1 MEDHAEILKRRV
13 AEVIEK
19 EHLGK
24 MLQSGKKLKI
34 KLGIDPTAPE
44 IHLGHTV
51 PLLKL
56 KEFQDLGHEIILI
69 IGDATAEIG
78 DPTGKSS
85 QRKKL
90 THQEVARNMKTYK
103 KQIAKILNP
112 RKTRF
117 VQNSKWFKRM
127 GLAQLMEMAA
137 TVTLGQV
144 QKRADF
150 RKRLE
155 AGGDVSV
162 PEFIYPIMQGYDSR
176 QIHADVEVGG
186 TDQKFNLLMGRQV
199 QKRFGEKEQDILMV
213 PLLIG
218 TDGVEKMS
226 KTAGNFI
233 AIEENSTEMFGKI
246 MAIPDE
252 QILPYFELLT
262 TISRDELQRM
272 KEEVGRDP
280 LGVKKSLAQ
289 EVVRMYHGGKAAQE
303 SAVNFTAAFSKGKI
317 PANISS
323 WSLAGKEIDLSE
335 ILVEKGIAESKSAV
349 RRLISQGGI
358 QMNGNKITNWQVRLE
373 PGILKVGKKTF
384 IKIK

>member
-1 MEDHAEILKRRV
+1 MKANQELLERRV

-19 EHLGK
+19 EHLAK
-24 MLQSGKKLKI
+24 ALDSGKKLKI
-34 KLGIDPTAPE
+34 KFGIDPTAPE
-44 IHLGHTV
+44 LHLGHTV

-78 DPTGKSS
+78 DPTGKSVA
-85 QRKKL
+85 RKKL
-90 THQEVARNMKTYK
+90 TRKEVSENMKTYK
-103 KQIAKILNP
+103 RQIAKILDP
-112 RKTRF
+112 KKTRF
-117 VQNSKWFKRM
+117 VYNSQWFKKM
-127 GLAQLMEMAA
+127 GLAQLMEMASTA
-137 TVTLGQV
+137 TLGQV

-162 PEFIYPIMQGYDSR
+162 PEFIYPIMQGYDSL
-176 QIHADVEVGG
+176 QIKADVEVGG

-199 QKRFGEKEQDILMV
+199 QKRFGQKEQDILTV

-233 AIEENSTEMFGKI
+233 ALEEKPGEMFGKL
-246 MAIPDE
+246 MAVPDE
-252 QILPYFELLT
+252 LIWSYFDLITNVSQEELKKV
-262 TISRDELQRM
+262 
-272 KEEVGRDP
+272 KEMVVRDP
-280 LGVKKSLAQ
+280 LAAKKALAR
-289 EVVRMYHGGKAAQE
+289 EVVEMYWGEKEAQKAAN
-303 SAVNFTAAFSKGKI
+303 AFAAAFSKGEV
-317 PANISS
+317 PQDAPTWN
-323 WSLAGKEIDLSE
+323 LAGQEADLSE
-335 ILVEKGIAESKSAV
+335 ILVEKGISKSKSAV
-349 RRLISQGGI
+349 RRLVAQGGVRL
-358 QMNGNKITNWQVRLE
+358 NGVKLRNWQTRLE

>member
-1 MEDHAEILKRRV
+1 MKANQELLERRV

-19 EHLGK
+19 EHLAK
-24 MLQSGKKLKI
+24 ALDSGKKLKI
-34 KLGIDPTAPE
+34 KFGIDPTAPE
-44 IHLGHTV
+44 LHLGHTV

-78 DPTGKSS
+78 DPTGKSVA
-85 QRKKL
+85 RKKL
-90 THQEVARNMKTYK
+90 TRKEVSENMKTYK
-103 KQIAKILNP
+103 RQIAKILDP
-112 RKTRF
+112 KKTRF
-117 VQNSKWFKRM
+117 VYNSQWFKKM
-127 GLAQLMEMAA
+127 GLAQLMEMASTA
-137 TVTLGQV
+137 TLGQV

-162 PEFIYPIMQGYDSR
+162 PEFIYPIMQGYDSL
-176 QIHADVEVGG
+176 QIKADVEVGG

-199 QKRFGEKEQDILMV
+199 QKRFGQKEQDILTV

-233 AIEENSTEMFGKI
+233 ALEEKPGEMFGKL
-246 MAIPDE
+246 MAVPDE
-252 QILPYFELLT
+252 LIWSYFDLITNVSQEELKKV
-262 TISRDELQRM
+262 
-272 KEEVGRDP
+272 KEMVVRDP
-280 LGVKKSLAQ
+280 LAAKKALAR
-289 EVVRMYHGGKAAQE
+289 EVVEMYWGEKEAQKAAN
-303 SAVNFTAAFSKGKI
+303 AFAAAFSKGEV
-317 PANISS
+317 PQDAPTWN
-323 WSLAGKEIDLSE
+323 LAGQEADLSE
-335 ILVEKGIAESKSAV
+335 ILVEKGISKSKSAV
-349 RRLISQGGI
+349 RRLVVQGGV
-358 QMNGNKITNWQVRLE
+358 QLNGVKLRNWQTRLE

>member
-1 MEDHAEILKRRV
+1 MKANQELLERRV

-19 EHLGK
+19 EHLAK
-24 MLQSGKKLKI
+24 ALDSGKKLKI

-44 IHLGHTV
+44 LHLGHTV

-78 DPTGKSS
+78 DPTGKSAA
-85 QRKKL
+85 RKKL
-90 THQEVARNMKTYK
+90 ARKEVSENMKTYK
-103 KQIAKILNP
+103 RQIAKILDP
-112 RKTRF
+112 KKTRF
-117 VQNSKWFKRM
+117 VYNSQWFKKM
-127 GLAQLMEMAA
+127 GLAQLMEMASTA
-137 TVTLGQV
+137 TLGQV

-162 PEFIYPIMQGYDSR
+162 PEFIYPIMQGYDSL
-176 QIHADVEVGG
+176 QIKADVEVGG

-199 QKRFGEKEQDILMV
+199 QKRFGQKEQDILTV

-233 AIEENSTEMFGKI
+233 ALKEKPEEMFGKL

-252 QILPYFELLT
+252 LIWSYFDLITNVSQEELKK
-262 TISRDELQRM
+262 I
-272 KEEVGRDP
+272 KEMVVRDP
-280 LGVKKSLAQ
+280 LAAKKALAR
-289 EVVRMYHGGKAAQE
+289 EVVEMYWGEKEAQKAAN
-303 SAVNFTAAFSKGKI
+303 AFAAAFSKGEV
-317 PANISS
+317 PQDAPTWN
-323 WSLAGKEIDLSE
+323 LAGQEADLSE
-335 ILVEKGIAESKSAV
+335 ILVEKGISKSKSAV
-349 RRLISQGGI
+349 RRLVAQGGVRL
-358 QMNGNKITNWQVRLE
+358 NGVKLRNWQTRLE

>member
-1 MEDHAEILKRRV
+1 MKANQELLERRV

-19 EHLGK
+19 EHLAK
-24 MLQSGKKLKI
+24 ALDSGKKLKI

-44 IHLGHTV
+44 LHLGHTV

-78 DPTGKSS
+78 DPTGKSAA
-85 QRKKL
+85 RKKL
-90 THQEVARNMKTYK
+90 ARKEVSENMKTYK
-103 KQIAKILNP
+103 RQIAKILDSK
-112 RKTRF
+112 KTRF
-117 VQNSKWFKRM
+117 VYNSQWFKKM
-127 GLAQLMEMAA
+127 GLAQLMEMASTA
-137 TVTLGQV
+137 TLGQV

-162 PEFIYPIMQGYDSR
+162 PEFIYPIMQGYDSL
-176 QIHADVEVGG
+176 QIKADVEVGG

-199 QKRFGEKEQDILMV
+199 QKRFGQKEQDILTV

-233 AIEENSTEMFGKI
+233 ALKEKPEEMFGKL

-252 QILPYFELLT
+252 LIWSYFDLITNVSQEELKKV
-262 TISRDELQRM
+262 
-272 KEEVGRDP
+272 KEMVVRDP
-280 LGVKKSLAQ
+280 LAAKKALAR
-289 EVVRMYHGGKAAQE
+289 EVVEMYWGEKEAQKAAN
-303 SAVNFTAAFSKGKI
+303 AFAAAFSKGEV
-317 PANISS
+317 PQDAPTWN
-323 WSLAGKEIDLSE
+323 LAGQEADLSE
-335 ILVEKGIAESKSAV
+335 ILVEKGISKSKSAV
-349 RRLISQGGI
+349 RRLVAQGGVRL
-358 QMNGNKITNWQVRLE
+358 NGVKLRNWQTRLE

>member
-1 MEDHAEILKRRV
+1 MKANQELLERRV

-19 EHLGK
+19 EHLAK
-24 MLQSGKKLKI
+24 ALDSGKKLKI
-34 KLGIDPTAPE
+34 KFGIDPTAPE
-44 IHLGHTV
+44 LHLGHTV

-78 DPTGKSS
+78 DPTGKSVA
-85 QRKKL
+85 RKKL
-90 THQEVARNMKTYK
+90 TRKEVSENMKTYK
-103 KQIAKILNP
+103 RQIAKILDP
-112 RKTRF
+112 KKTRF
-117 VQNSKWFKRM
+117 VYNSQWFKKM
-127 GLAQLMEMAA
+127 GLAQLMEMASTA
-137 TVTLGQV
+137 TLGQV

-162 PEFIYPIMQGYDSR
+162 PEFIYPIMQGYDSL
-176 QIHADVEVGG
+176 QIKADVEVGG

-199 QKRFGEKEQDILMV
+199 QKRFGQKEQDILTV

-233 AIEENSTEMFGKI
+233 ALKEKPEEMFGKL

-252 QILPYFELLT
+252 LIWSYFDLITNVSQEELKKV
-262 TISRDELQRM
+262 
-272 KEEVGRDP
+272 KEMVVRDP
-280 LGVKKSLAQ
+280 LAAKKALAR
-289 EVVRMYHGGKAAQE
+289 EVVEMYWGEKEAQKAAN
-303 SAVNFTAAFSKGKI
+303 AFAAAFSKGEV
-317 PANISS
+317 PQDAPTWN
-323 WSLAGKEIDLSE
+323 LAGQEADLSE
-335 ILVEKGIAESKSAV
+335 ILVEKGISKSKSAV
-349 RRLISQGGI
+349 RRLVAQGGVRL
-358 QMNGNKITNWQVRLE
+358 NGVKLRNWQTRLE

>member
-1 MEDHAEILKRRV
+1 MKANQELLERRV

-19 EHLGK
+19 EHLAK
-24 MLQSGKKLKI
+24 ALDSGKKLKI

-44 IHLGHTV
+44 LHLGHTV

-78 DPTGKSS
+78 DPTGKSVA
-85 QRKKL
+85 RKKL
-90 THQEVARNMKTYK
+90 TRKEVSENMKTYK
-103 KQIAKILNP
+103 RQIAKILDP
-112 RKTRF
+112 KKTRF
-117 VQNSKWFKRM
+117 VYNSQWFKKM
-127 GLAQLMEMAA
+127 GLAQLMEMASTA
-137 TVTLGQV
+137 TLGQV

-162 PEFIYPIMQGYDSR
+162 PEFIYPIMQGYDSL
-176 QIHADVEVGG
+176 QIKADVEVGG

-199 QKRFGEKEQDILMV
+199 QKRFGQKEQDILTV

-233 AIEENSTEMFGKI
+233 ALKEKPEEMFGKL

-252 QILPYFELLT
+252 LIWSYFDLITNVSQEELKKV
-262 TISRDELQRM
+262 
-272 KEEVGRDP
+272 KEMVVRDP
-280 LGVKKSLAQ
+280 LAAKKALAR
-289 EVVRMYHGGKAAQE
+289 EVVEMYWGEKEAQKAAN
-303 SAVNFTAAFSKGKI
+303 AFAAAFSKGEV
-317 PANISS
+317 PQDAPTWN
-323 WSLAGKEIDLSE
+323 LAGQEADLSE
-335 ILVEKGIAESKSAV
+335 ILVEKGISKSKSAV
-349 RRLISQGGI
+349 RRLVAQGGVRL
-358 QMNGNKITNWQVRLE
+358 NGVKLRNWQTRLE

>member
-1 MEDHAEILKRRV
+1 MKANQELLERRV

-19 EHLGK
+19 EHLAK
-24 MLQSGKKLKI
+24 TLDSGKKLKI
-34 KLGIDPTAPE
+34 KFGIDPTAPE
-44 IHLGHTV
+44 LHLGHTV

-78 DPTGKSS
+78 DPTGKSAA
-85 QRKKL
+85 RKKL
-90 THQEVARNMKTYK
+90 TRKEVSENMKTYK
-103 KQIAKILNP
+103 RQIAKILDP
-112 RKTRF
+112 KKTRF
-117 VQNSKWFKRM
+117 VYNSQWFKKM
-127 GLAQLMEMAA
+127 GLAQLMEMASTA
-137 TVTLGQV
+137 TLGQV

-162 PEFIYPIMQGYDSR
+162 PEFIYPIMQGYDSL
-176 QIHADVEVGG
+176 QIKADVEVGG

-199 QKRFGEKEQDILMV
+199 QKRFGQKEQDILTV

-233 AIEENSTEMFGKI
+233 ALKEKPEEMFGKL

-252 QILPYFELLT
+252 LIWSYFDLITNVSQEELKKV
-262 TISRDELQRM
+262 
-272 KEEVGRDP
+272 KEMVVRDP
-280 LGVKKSLAQ
+280 LAAKKALAR
-289 EVVRMYHGGKAAQE
+289 EVVEMYWGEKEAQKAAN
-303 SAVNFTAAFSKGKI
+303 AFAAAFSKGEV
-317 PANISS
+317 PQDAPTWN
-323 WSLAGKEIDLSE
+323 LAGQEADLSE
-335 ILVEKGIAESKSAV
+335 ILVEKGISKSKSAV
-349 RRLISQGGI
+349 RRLVAQGGVRL
-358 QMNGNKITNWQVRLE
+358 NGVKLRNWQTRLE

>member
-1 MEDHAEILKRRV
+1 MKANQELLERRV

-19 EHLGK
+19 EHLAK
-24 MLQSGKKLKI
+24 ALDSGKKLKI
-34 KLGIDPTAPE
+34 KFGIDPTAPE
-44 IHLGHTV
+44 LHLGHTV

-78 DPTGKSS
+78 DPTGKSVA
-85 QRKKL
+85 RKKL
-90 THQEVARNMKTYK
+90 TRKEVSENMKTYK
-103 KQIAKILNP
+103 RQIAKILDP
-112 RKTRF
+112 KKTRF
-117 VQNSKWFKRM
+117 VYNSQWFKKM
-127 GLAQLMEMAA
+127 GLAQLMEMASTA
-137 TVTLGQV
+137 TLGQV

-162 PEFIYPIMQGYDSR
+162 PEFIYPIMQGYDSL
-176 QIHADVEVGG
+176 QIKADVEVGG

-199 QKRFGEKEQDILMV
+199 QKRFGQKEQDILTV

-233 AIEENSTEMFGKI
+233 ALKEKPEEMFGKL

-252 QILPYFELLT
+252 LIWSYFDLITNVSQEELKK
-262 TISRDELQRM
+262 I
-272 KEEVGRDP
+272 KEMVVRDP
-280 LGVKKSLAQ
+280 LAAKKALAR
-289 EVVRMYHGGKAAQE
+289 EVVEMYWGEKEAQKAAN
-303 SAVNFTAAFSKGKI
+303 AFAAAFSKGEV
-317 PANISS
+317 PQDAPTWN
-323 WSLAGKEIDLSE
+323 LAGQEADLSE
-335 ILVEKGIAESKSAV
+335 ILVEKGISKSKSAV
-349 RRLISQGGI
+349 RRLVAQGGVRL
-358 QMNGNKITNWQVRLE
+358 NGVKLRNWQTRLE